1 MELDAQLETRKLAFY
16 SKLTL
21 KSKQS
26 VTGRP
31 GTVGP
36 LQSLPRPREV
46 GRTAVLR
53 NHLGIHSSEEC

>member
-1 MELDAQLETRKLAFY
+1 MELDVQLETSKVAFY
-16 SKLTL
+16 SKLSL

-31 GTVGP
+31 GGP

-46 GRTAVLR
+46 GRTAF
-53 NHLGIHSSEEC
+53 